1 MIYLIFWVNNLN
13 SINTTDI
20 AYENNYNL
28 NQNTNDFID
37 SILDEKSSDNEI
49 QNGEIT
55 DEKYINKCINENKK
69 QIKILT
75 SETKISLLFEQ
86 LNLKYD
92 YKKLENVEKIY
103 IPLKYFLYNNLLQEA
118 LWGYDKDDFSGRR
131 VLLGHTA
138 LLRPN
143 QRHH

>member
-1 MIYLIFWVNNLN
+1 MKEQAIQRIERKIKNNLN

-55 DEKYINKCINENKK
+55 DENI
-69 QIKILT
+69 
-75 SETKISLLFEQ
+75 
-86 LNLKYD
+86 
-92 YKKLENVEKIY
+92 
-103 IPLKYFLYNNLLQEA
+103 
-118 LWGYDKDDFSGRR
+118 
-131 VLLGHTA
+131 
-138 LLRPN
+138 
-143 QRHH
+143 

>member
-1 MIYLIFWVNNLN
+1 MKEQAIQRIERKIKNNLN

-103 IPLKYFLYNNLLQEA
+103 IPLKYFLYNNYKEII
-118 LWGYDKDDFSGRR
+118 ST
-131 VLLGHTA
+131 LGKKGKIIYLYATCFK
-138 LLRPN
+138 R
-143 QRHH
+143 